1 MFKTQFK
8 VQAKWSSDD
17 ALDVSV
23 NGKTH
28 QVFIDAKTPL
38 TISAAKTFK
47 GDETKHNPEDLLLS
61 ALSSCHM
68 MSYFY
73 VCAQNRIEL
82 LDYTDDAVGILELK
96 SDGSGAFV
104 SVVLNP
110 VVTVLKT
117 SMIDNA
123 LRLHKE
129 ANKLCFI
136 ANSCNFPIEHHAKIK
151 VIESD

>member
-8 VQAKWSSDD
+8 VQAKWSAKD
-17 ALDVSV
+17 AIDVSV

-28 QVFIDAKTPL
+28 QIFIDEKEPL

-47 GDETKHNPEDLLLS
+47 GDSTKHNPEDLLLS

-73 VCAQNRIEL
+73 VCAQNGIEL
-82 LDYTDDAVGILELK
+82 IDYSDDAIGILELK
-96 SDGSGAFV
+96 PDGSGAFS
-104 SVVLNP
+104 SVELHP
-110 VVTVLKT
+110 VVTVSKKE
-117 SMIDNA
+117 MIDKA
-123 LRLHKE
+123 LELHKD

-136 ANSCNFPIEHHAKIK
+136 ANSCNFPIQHSAI
-151 VIESD
+151 IRAL